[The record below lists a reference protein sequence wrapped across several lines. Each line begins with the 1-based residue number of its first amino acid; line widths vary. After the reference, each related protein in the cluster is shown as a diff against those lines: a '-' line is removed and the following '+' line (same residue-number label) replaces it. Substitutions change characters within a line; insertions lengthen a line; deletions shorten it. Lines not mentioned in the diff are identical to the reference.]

1 MKETIDKIAM
11 YWGYFSFIGMI
22 IIFLYCIPFAHK
34 DEADTPYQKRKKYF
48 EKKKR
53 EYEGN

>member
-1 MKETIDKIAM
+1 MNTIMM
-11 YWGYFSFIGMI
+11 YWGYFSFFGLVIT
-22 IIFLYCIPFAHK
+22 LVYCIPFAYK

-53 EYEGN
+53 EYEIN